1 MLNFQEIIDNKKIE
15 VEELKSKQKIDGAT
29 TVVRS
34 LGHGRSFKNALTENK
49 FTIIPELKKS
59 DPWRG
64 LFRENY
70 DVAELTK
77 GFHKEGAKAI
87 AVQVDSKY
95 FMGDKG
101 HLYLAAKNSD
111 VPILM
116 RDFII
121 DETQLVDAKSHGADA
136 VVLMPHLLSENK
148 IKSLINFSKYIML
161 EVIVEVN
168 SLDELKTALNVGAD
182 VIGILNR
189 DIESQELRVKLGSEL
204 HDKIPDNVASY
215 SVGGLKSGDDLR
227 PLIDA
232 GFQGVLVGEKLM
244 KAENPARVFALLTS
258 SI

>member
-15 VEELKSKQKIDGAT
+15 VDELKSRQKIDGTT

-34 LGHGRSFKNALTENK
+34 VGQVRSFKNALTENV

-64 LFRENY
+64 MFRENY

-77 GFHKEGAKAI
+77 GFHNAGARAI

-95 FMGDKG
+95 FMGDKE
-101 HLYLAAKNSD
+101 HLYMAAKNSNIP
-111 VPILM
+111 VLM

-121 DETQLVDAKSHGADA
+121 DEAQLTDAKSHGADA
-136 VVLMPHLLSENK
+136 VILMPHLLSEKK

-189 DIESQELRVKLGSEL
+189 DIKSQELRLRLGSEL

-215 SVGGLKSGDDLR
+215 SVGGLKSADDLIH
-227 PLIDA
+227 LIDA

-244 KAENPARVFALLTS
+244 KAENPAEVFALLAS